1 MPRTPRRRRRKRCPF
16 CQTLL
21 QPHPRLGARQW
32 ACADPAC
39 QRQRHAVNCRQW
51 RGRNRASTRTH
62 YQDYVQPAR
71 AGARPPAVSSG
82 DLQIILGSLRPEVRD
97 AILAQTQSPYGVSPP

>member
-32 ACADPAC
+32 ACAAPAC

-51 RGRNRASTRTH
+51 RGRDRAITRTH

-71 AGARPPAVSSG
+71 ADARPPTVSSG

-97 AILAQTQSPYGVSPP
+97 AIMAQTQSP

>member
-32 ACADPAC
+32 ACAAPVC
-39 QRQRHAVNCRQW
+39 QQARHAVNCRQW
-51 RGRNRASTRTH
+51 RGRNRAITRTH

-71 AGARPPAVSSG
+71 TGTRPPPVSA
-82 DLQIILGSLRPEVRD
+82 DEVQIILGSLRPEVRD
-97 AILAQTQSPYGVSPP
+97 AIMAQGQSPHGVSPP